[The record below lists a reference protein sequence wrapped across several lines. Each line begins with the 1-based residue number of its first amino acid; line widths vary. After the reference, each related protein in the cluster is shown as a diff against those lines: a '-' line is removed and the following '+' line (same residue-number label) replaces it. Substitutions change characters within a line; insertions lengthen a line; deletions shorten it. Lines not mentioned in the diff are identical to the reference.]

1 MIRHESPRG
10 DAEAI
15 WQAAIDAVEPKRLLA
30 ATAGDLIEPL
40 PRGRI
45 VVVGAGKGAAAMA
58 AGIESVLSD
67 LHFPP
72 EKLSGLVS
80 VPEGCGRQ
88 LARIEVRQTRPAGAN
103 LPTPRV
109 VQATARMLAMIGQL
123 GPDDLAVALVTGGGS
138 ALLAAPRDGL
148 TLDDKVALARFLP
161 AHGAG
166 IVELNT
172 VRRAASAVKA
182 GGLAGACR
190 AGRLTVL
197 VLSDVIGDP
206 LDLIASGPC
215 MPTPP
220 DPPGALAIL
229 ERFAAG
235 PVVPRLA
242 ELLHA
247 DIAAGATGPPRAAAG
262 PDWTTPAGCRVVHRI
277 VGNNATAVEAA
288 AAAARGLG
296 YAVEVRHARADLPAA
311 EGNAGTIGIRLAGEG
326 MALAAMAGGDGRPRA
341 IIEGGEA
348 TVSMPVGHGVGG
360 RNQQTVIVAAEAI
373 LGMATAGGGIW
384 PGGLVIASIG
394 TDGEDG
400 PTDAAGAVVDRA
412 VAARLALDRATLRLH
427 VDRCDAHPL
436 LDRAGA
442 LVRTGAT
449 GTNVADVRI
458 VLARP

>member
-1 MIRHESPRG
+1 MIRHEGPRG

-15 WQAAIDAVEPKRLLA
+15 WQAAIAAVEPQRLLA
-30 ATAGDLIEPL
+30 ATAGDPIGPL

-58 AGIESVLSD
+58 AGMEALLSD
-67 LHFPP
+67 RRFPSDR
-72 EKLSGLVS
+72 LSGLVS
-80 VPEGCGRQ
+80 VPEGCGRK

-109 VQATARMLAMIGQL
+109 VEATAGMLSMLGQL
-123 GPDDLAVALVTGGGS
+123 GPDDLAVALITGGGS

-148 TLDDKVALARFLP
+148 TLDDKITLARFLP

-182 GGLAGACR
+182 GGLARACR
-190 AGRLTVL
+190 AGRLVVL

-247 DIAAGATGPPRAAAG
+247 DIAAEATCPPPGGTG

-288 AAAARGLG
+288 AAAARALG
-296 YAVEVRHARADLPAA
+296 YAVDVRHARADRSAA
-311 EGNAGTIGIRLAGEG
+311 EADAGAIGIGLAGEG
-326 MALAAMAGGDGRPRA
+326 LALAARAGGDGRPRA

-348 TVSMPVGHGVGG
+348 TVSMPVEHGAGG

-373 LGMATAGGGIW
+373 LGPAPAGRDAW
-384 PGGLVIASIG
+384 PGSLVIASIG

-400 PTDAAGAVVDRA
+400 PTDAAGAVVDRT
-412 VAARLALDRATLRLH
+412 VAARLALDRAALRLH
-427 VDRCDAHPL
+427 LDRCDAHPL